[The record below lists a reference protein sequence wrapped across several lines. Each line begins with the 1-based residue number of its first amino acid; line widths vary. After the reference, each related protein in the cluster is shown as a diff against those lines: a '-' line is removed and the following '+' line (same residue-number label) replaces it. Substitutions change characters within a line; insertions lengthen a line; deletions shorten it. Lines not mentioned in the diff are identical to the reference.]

1 MTKNAKGRGPLGLLG
16 QTEGARPRF
25 AGGDMS
31 TITTTLEE
39 RILAVRADI
48 AGAAEA
54 AGRDPAEIT
63 LIAVCKTFSRE
74 DVEAAYALGIRHFGE
89 NRVQEA
95 RGKFVEPL
103 PDDATLHLIGHLQSN
118 KAKQVPGLFG
128 AVDSVDRASIVDA
141 LDKAAARHE
150 TTLDVLVQVNV
161 AGEAQKSGCEPAEAA
176 ALLER
181 IAATSTLAPRGLM
194 TIAPIDAEGDALRAV
209 FRGLRELR
217 DDLQGRFP
225 DLDLRE
231 LSMGMSNDYRE
242 AIAEGATQVRIG
254 RAIFGAR

>member
-1 MTKNAKGRGPLGLLG
+1 
-16 QTEGARPRF
+16 
-25 AGGDMS
+25 MS
-31 TITTTLEE
+31 TTVTTLEQ
-39 RILAVRADI
+39 RIDQVRADI
-48 AGAAEA
+48 AAAA
-54 AGRDPAEIT
+54 RDAGRDPDEIE
-63 LIAVCKTFSRE
+63 LIAVCKTFPRE
-74 DVEAAYALGIRHFGE
+74 AVDAAHALGIRHFGE

-95 RGKFVEPL
+95 RAKFVDPL
-103 PDDATLHLIGHLQSN
+103 PEGATLHLIGHLQSN

-141 LDKAAARHE
+141 LDKAATRHE

-161 AGEAQKSGCEPAEAA
+161 AGEAQKSGCDPAGAP

-181 IAATSTLAPRGLM
+181 IAATETLTPRGLM
-194 TIAPIDAEGDALRAV
+194 TIAPIDAEGDALRSV
-209 FRGLRELR
+209 FRDLRALR
-217 DDLQGRFP
+217 DDLQRRFP

-254 RAIFGAR
+254 RAIFGER

>member
-1 MTKNAKGRGPLGLLG
+1 
-16 QTEGARPRF
+16 
-25 AGGDMS
+25 MS
-31 TITTTLEE
+31 TTVTTLEQ
-39 RILAVRADI
+39 RIDQVRADI
-48 AGAAEA
+48 AAAA
-54 AGRDPAEIT
+54 RDAGRDPDEIE
-63 LIAVCKTFSRE
+63 LIAVCKTFPRE
-74 DVEAAYALGIRHFGE
+74 AVDAAHALGIRHFGE

-95 RGKFVEPL
+95 RAKFVDPL
-103 PDDATLHLIGHLQSN
+103 PEGATLHLIGHLQSN

-141 LDKAAARHE
+141 LDKAATRQE

-161 AGEAQKSGCEPAEAA
+161 AGEAQKSGCDPAEAP

-181 IAATSTLAPRGLM
+181 IAATETLTPRGLM
-194 TIAPIDAEGDALRAV
+194 TIAPIDAEGDALRSV
-209 FRGLRELR
+209 FRDLRALR
-217 DDLQGRFP
+217 DDLQRRFP

-254 RAIFGAR
+254 RAIFGER

>member
-1 MTKNAKGRGPLGLLG
+1 
-16 QTEGARPRF
+16 
-25 AGGDMS
+25 MS
-31 TITTTLEE
+31 TTTTTLAE
-39 RILAVRADI
+39 RIEQVRADI
-48 AGAAEA
+48 AAAA
-54 AGRDPAEIT
+54 RDAGRDPAEVD
-63 LIAVCKTFSRE
+63 LIAVCKTFPRE
-74 DVEAAYALGIRHFGE
+74 DVDAAYALGIRHFGE

-95 RGKFVEPL
+95 RGKFAEPL
-103 PDDATLHLIGHLQSN
+103 PEDATLHLIGHLQSN
-118 KAKQVPGLFG
+118 KARQVPGLFR

-141 LDKAAARHE
+141 LDKAAARAG

-161 AGEAQKSGCEPAEAA
+161 AGETQKAGCEPSEVA

-181 IAATSTLAPRGLM
+181 IAGTGTLTPRGLM
-194 TIAPIDAEGDALRAV
+194 TIAPIDAEGDALRGV

-217 DDLQGRFP
+217 DDLRERFP

-254 RAIFGAR
+254 RAIFGER

>member
-1 MTKNAKGRGPLGLLG
+1 
-16 QTEGARPRF
+16 
-25 AGGDMS
+25 MS
-31 TITTTLEE
+31 TTVTTLEQ
-39 RILAVRADI
+39 RIDQVRADI
-48 AGAAEA
+48 AAAA
-54 AGRDPAEIT
+54 RDAGRDPDEIE
-63 LIAVCKTFSRE
+63 LIAVCKTFPRE
-74 DVEAAYALGIRHFGE
+74 AVDAAHALGIRHFGE

-95 RGKFVEPL
+95 RAKFVDPL
-103 PDDATLHLIGHLQSN
+103 PEGATLHLIGHLQSN

-141 LDKAAARHE
+141 LDKAATRHE

-161 AGEAQKSGCEPAEAA
+161 AGEAQKSGCDPAEAA

-181 IAATSTLAPRGLM
+181 IAATETLTPRGLM
-194 TIAPIDAEGDALRAV
+194 TIAPIDAEGDALRSV
-209 FRGLRELR
+209 FRDLRALR
-217 DDLQGRFP
+217 DDLQRRFS

-254 RAIFGAR
+254 RAIFGER

>member
-1 MTKNAKGRGPLGLLG
+1 
-16 QTEGARPRF
+16 
-25 AGGDMS
+25 MS
-31 TITTTLEE
+31 TTVTTLEQ
-39 RILAVRADI
+39 RIDQVRADI
-48 AGAAEA
+48 AAAA
-54 AGRDPAEIT
+54 RDAGRDPDEIE
-63 LIAVCKTFSRE
+63 LIAVCKTFPRE
-74 DVEAAYALGIRHFGE
+74 AVDAAHALGIRHFGE

-95 RGKFVEPL
+95 RAKFVDPL
-103 PDDATLHLIGHLQSN
+103 PEGATLHLIGHLQSN

-141 LDKAAARHE
+141 LDKAATRHE

-161 AGEAQKSGCEPAEAA
+161 AGEAQKSGCDPAEAA

-181 IAATSTLAPRGLM
+181 IAATETLTPRGLM
-194 TIAPIDAEGDALRAV
+194 TIAPIDAEGDALRSV
-209 FRGLRELR
+209 FRDLRALR
-217 DDLQGRFP
+217 DDLQRRFP

-254 RAIFGAR
+254 RAIFGER

>member
-1 MTKNAKGRGPLGLLG
+1 
-16 QTEGARPRF
+16 
-25 AGGDMS
+25 MS
-31 TITTTLEE
+31 TTVTTLEQ
-39 RILAVRADI
+39 RIDQVRADI
-48 AGAAEA
+48 AAAA
-54 AGRDPAEIT
+54 RDAGRDPDEIE
-63 LIAVCKTFSRE
+63 LIAVCKTFPRE
-74 DVEAAYALGIRHFGE
+74 AVDAAHALGIRHFGE

-95 RGKFVEPL
+95 RAKFVDPL
-103 PDDATLHLIGHLQSN
+103 PEGATLHLIGHLQSN

-141 LDKAAARHE
+141 LDKAATRHE

-161 AGEAQKSGCEPAEAA
+161 AGEAQKSGCGPAEAP

-181 IAATSTLAPRGLM
+181 IAATETLTPRGLM
-194 TIAPIDAEGDALRAV
+194 TIAPIDAEGDALRSV
-209 FRGLRELR
+209 FRDLRALR
-217 DDLQGRFP
+217 DDLQRRFP

-254 RAIFGAR
+254 RAIFGER

>member
-1 MTKNAKGRGPLGLLG
+1 
-16 QTEGARPRF
+16 
-25 AGGDMS
+25 MS
-31 TITTTLEE
+31 TTTTTLQE
-39 RILAVRADI
+39 RVRAVNADI
-48 AGAAEA
+48 AAAAQA
-54 AGRDPAEIT
+54 AGRDPDEIT

-74 DVEAAYALGIRHFGE
+74 DVDAAYALGIRHFGE

-95 RGKFVEPL
+95 REKFAEPL
-103 PDDATLHLIGHLQSN
+103 PGDATLHLIGHLQSN

-128 AVDSVDRASIVDA
+128 SVDSVDRASIVDA
-141 LDKAAARHE
+141 LDKAATRHE

-161 AGEAQKSGCEPAEAA
+161 AGEAQKSGCDPAEAA

-181 IAATSTLAPRGLM
+181 ISATGTLVPRGLM
-194 TIAPIDAEGDALRAV
+194 TIAPIDAEGDDLRAV

-217 DDLQGRFP
+217 DSLQQRFP

-231 LSMGMSNDYRE
+231 LSMGMSQDYRE
-242 AIAEGATQVRIG
+242 AIAEGATQARIG

>member
-1 MTKNAKGRGPLGLLG
+1 
-16 QTEGARPRF
+16 
-25 AGGDMS
+25 MS
-31 TITTTLEE
+31 TTVTTLEQ
-39 RILAVRADI
+39 RIDQVRADI
-48 AGAAEA
+48 AAAA
-54 AGRDPAEIT
+54 RDAGRDPDEIE
-63 LIAVCKTFSRE
+63 LIAVCKTFPRE
-74 DVEAAYALGIRHFGE
+74 AVDAAHALGIRHFGE

-95 RGKFVEPL
+95 RAKFVDPL
-103 PDDATLHLIGHLQSN
+103 PEGATLHLIGHLQSN

-141 LDKAAARHE
+141 LDKAATRHE

-161 AGEAQKSGCEPAEAA
+161 AGEAQKSGCDPAGAP

-181 IAATSTLAPRGLM
+181 IAATETLTPRGLM

-209 FRGLRELR
+209 FRALRELR
-217 DDLQGRFP
+217 DDLQRRFP

-254 RAIFGAR
+254 RAIFGER

>member
-1 MTKNAKGRGPLGLLG
+1 
-16 QTEGARPRF
+16 
-25 AGGDMS
+25 MS
-31 TITTTLEE
+31 TTTTTLEE
-39 RILAVRADI
+39 RIEQVRMDI
-48 AGAAEA
+48 AAAARDAE
-54 AGRDPAEIT
+54 RDPDEIE

-74 DVEAAYALGIRHFGE
+74 AVNAAWALGIRHFGE

-95 RGKFVEPL
+95 REKFVDPL
-103 PDDATLHLIGHLQSN
+103 PDGATLHLIGHLQSN
-118 KAKQVPGLFG
+118 KAKQVPGLFQS
-128 AVDSVDRASIVDA
+128 VDSVDRASIVDA

-150 TTLDVLVQVNV
+150 TTLDVLLQVNV
-161 AGEAQKSGCEPAEAA
+161 AGEAQKSGCDPADAA

-181 IAATSTLAPRGLM
+181 IAATETLTPRGLM

-217 DDLQGRFP
+217 DDLQRRFP
-225 DLDLRE
+225 ELDLRD

-254 RAIFGAR
+254 RAIFGER

>member
-1 MTKNAKGRGPLGLLG
+1 
-16 QTEGARPRF
+16 
-25 AGGDMS
+25 MS
-31 TITTTLEE
+31 MMTTTLEE

-48 AGAAEA
+48 AEAADA
-54 AGRDPAEIT
+54 AGRDPAEIE
-63 LIAVCKTFSRE
+63 LIAVCKTFPRE
-74 DVEAAYALGIRHFGE
+74 DVDAAYALGLRHFGE

-95 RGKFVEPL
+95 RGKFAEPL

-118 KAKQVPGLFG
+118 KAKQVPGLFRS
-128 AVDSVDRASIVDA
+128 VDSVDRASIVDA
-141 LDKAAARHE
+141 LDKAATNHE

-161 AGEAQKSGCEPAEAA
+161 AGEAQKSGCEPSEAA

-181 IAATSTLAPRGLM
+181 IAATGTLVPRGLM
-194 TIAPIDAEGDALRAV
+194 AIAPLDAEGDALRAV

-217 DDLQGRFP
+217 DDLKARYP

-254 RAIFGAR
+254 RAIFGER